1 MLPLASD
8 LQIKKTNLNEFIQ
21 LAKRVL
27 EYTPNV
33 LSGKVE
39 KGNYYIYSSDIGNT
53 KKFIRPINKLLFI
66 PSSAG
71 VDATEKKFRA
81 VINKIKNKSTISA
94 DEEFIIDSFLYTLI
108 QSIGMGLDLLVESNS
123 SKKHVGNRFEE
134 LLRAVFD
141 ELGVHN
147 KKGLTKIPYETP
159 EGVKN
164 YSCEND
170 LILSPS
176 KEFTQLRSID
186 QTEVVVSV
194 KTTSKDRMGKIF
206 MDKILLEKFIG
217 HPVKVLGIF
226 LNDVQRKRDNDIS
239 FTLVSGLFM
248 VYNRFL
254 AELEGVYYLDPPPN
268 ALLSPYNRHIKSF
281 SKLLSEDLDL
291 ILST

>member
-1 MLPLASD
+1 MLPLAVD
-8 LQIKKTNLNEFIQ
+8 LQTKKTNIGEFIT

-27 EYTPNV
+27 DYIPNV
-33 LSGKVE
+33 LSGKEE
-39 KGNYYIYSSDIGNT
+39 KGNYYIYSSDISNT
-53 KKFIRPINKLLFI
+53 KKFVRPINKLLFI

-71 VDATEKKFRA
+71 IDVTEIKFRE
-81 VINKIKNKSTISA
+81 VVEKIKVNTSINE

-134 LLRAVFD
+134 LIRSVFD
-141 ELGVHN
+141 EIGVFN
-147 KKGLTKIPYETP
+147 KKGVTKIPYETP
-159 EGVKN
+159 EGYKN
-164 YSCEND
+164 YTCEND
-170 LILSPS
+170 LILSPD
-176 KEFTQLRSID
+176 KATIQNHAID

-217 HPVKVLGIF
+217 HSVKVLGIF
-226 LNDVQRKRDNDIS
+226 LNDVQRKKDNDIS

-254 AELEGVYYLDPPPN
+254 TELEGVYYLDPPPN
-268 ALLSPYNRHIKSF
+268 ALLPPYNRHIKSF
-281 SKLLSEDLDL
+281 SKLLSEDLHQL
-291 ILST
+291 LST